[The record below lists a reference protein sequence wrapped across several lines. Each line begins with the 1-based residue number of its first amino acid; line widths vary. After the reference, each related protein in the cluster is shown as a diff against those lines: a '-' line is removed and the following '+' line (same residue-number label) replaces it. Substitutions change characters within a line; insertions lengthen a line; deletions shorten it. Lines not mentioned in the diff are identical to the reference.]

1 MSNGMLLYVANN
13 FLTVLLFEA
22 FRQIDPFALICV
34 DGVCMPY
41 NVSIVSIIL
50 YQRSRKVKFH

>member
-1 MSNGMLLYVANN
+1 MLLYVANN